1 MQRDDG
7 LTRVKRKTIL
17 EIELPSGPN
26 LEAESDGSVV
36 RLVQVDD
43 QGGVAEML
51 ELDRVVLHALLQLL
65 DESAGTSRFEM
76 TGSGNG
82 TTS

>member
-1 MQRDDG
+1 MERDDG

-51 ELDRVVLHALLQLL
+51 ELDRVVLHALLQLI
-65 DESAGTSRFEM
+65 DESSATPRFEI

-82 TTS
+82 SRS